1 MNRSGCTEQLITNPS
16 SLPTRPGK
24 RPLTIQGPLH
34 VQCDG
39 HGDDEMLR
47 QLVTR
52 VRAWPGVEAGPLPIG
67 SANLVSLKLRKDYAP
82 DDPTVFIGRREF
94 GRILFGA
101 PTIYLSL
108 PVSAAHWTIIRGWAE
123 PHFSASFGLVPPG
136 VMVLYTPRDESEMA
150 VCLSLFRISYDFAL
164 TAGSRDVSERDTP
177 GTSRGWQGRVENG
190 PVGVFRGRDAGSPA
204 RSSTFLTRRT

>member
-1 MNRSGCTEQLITNPS
+1 
-16 SLPTRPGK
+16 
-24 RPLTIQGPLH
+24 
-34 VQCDG
+34 
-39 HGDDEMLR
+39 MLR
-47 QLVTR
+47 QLATQ
-52 VRAWPGVEAGPLPIG
+52 VREWPGVEAAPLPIG

-108 PVSAAHWTIIRGWAE
+108 PVSYAHWTIIRGWAE
-123 PHFSASFGLVPPG
+123 PHFSGSFGLVPPG

-164 TAGSRDVSERDTP
+164 AAGSRDVSEWDAPRA
-177 GTSRGWQGRVENG
+177 SRGRQDRVEKWTS
-190 PVGVFRGRDAGSPA
+190 GSIS
-204 RSSTFLTRRT
+204 R